1 MARMETSNSEDG
13 TNRGA
18 AQIERQG
25 SHFGNVNKHPWTCWA
40 VLDVLGVAL
49 GSPLLGGNFTCISE
63 PQRVEY
69 KYSPIG

>member
-1 MARMETSNSEDG
+1 M
-13 TNRGA
+13 
-18 AQIERQG
+18 ERQG